1 MKALVLNGGECTRLR
16 SSAFTTVKQLIRIV
30 ADLNDYNS

>member
-1 MKALVLNGGECTRLR
+1 MKDLVLSDGKGTGLKLITF
-16 SSAFTTVKQLIRIV
+16 AKAKQLIRIV